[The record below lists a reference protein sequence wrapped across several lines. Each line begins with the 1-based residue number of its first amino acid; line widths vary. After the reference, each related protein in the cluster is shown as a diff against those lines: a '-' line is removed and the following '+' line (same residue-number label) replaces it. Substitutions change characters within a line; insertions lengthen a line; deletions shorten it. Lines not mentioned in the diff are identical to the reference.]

1 MTQFREWIAP
11 QGWYLC
17 GVATTAQLLFAEA
30 IGDVVVLDAL
40 VLGGG
45 QLAPGTP
52 VTLRLL
58 PPESPLLASLVRR
71 RLLDWADS
79 GEIVDVEFRRRAR
92 TTTAVVS
99 DGRSAVSLDVRAPL
113 VA

>member
-1 MTQFREWIAP
+1 MAVTKK
-11 QGWYLC
+11 GM
-17 GVATTAQLLFAEA
+17 ATTAQLLFADTD
-30 IGDVVVLDAL
+30 GDLVVLDAV

-58 PPESPLLASLVRR
+58 PPESPLISELVRS
-71 RLLDWADS
+71 RLEAWAVA
-79 GEIVDVEFRRRAR
+79 GEVVDVEFRRRSR
-92 TTTAVVS
+92 ITTAVVS
-99 DGRSAVSLDVRAPL
+99 DGRSAVSLDVRTPL

>member
-1 MTQFREWIAP
+1 M
-11 QGWYLC
+11 
-17 GVATTAQLLFAEA
+17 
-30 IGDVVVLDAL
+30 VVDAVILD
-40 VLGGG
+40 GG

-58 PPESPLLASLVRR
+58 SPESPLIAGLIRNRLVA
-71 RLLDWADS
+71 WARA
-79 GEIVDVEFRRRAR
+79 GEVVGLEFRRRAR

-99 DGRSAVSLDVRAPL
+99 DGRSAISLDVRTPL

>member
-1 MTQFREWIAP
+1 M
-11 QGWYLC
+11 
-17 GVATTAQLLFAEA
+17 ATTAQLLFAEA
-30 IGDVVVLDAL
+30 DGDLVVLDAL
-40 VLGGG
+40 ILGGG

-58 PPESPLLASLVRR
+58 PPESPLIAGLVRT
-71 RLLDWADS
+71 RLSEWADS
-79 GEIVDVEFRRRAR
+79 GEVVGLEFRHRSR

-99 DGRSAVSLDVRAPL
+99 DGRSAVSLDVGTPL